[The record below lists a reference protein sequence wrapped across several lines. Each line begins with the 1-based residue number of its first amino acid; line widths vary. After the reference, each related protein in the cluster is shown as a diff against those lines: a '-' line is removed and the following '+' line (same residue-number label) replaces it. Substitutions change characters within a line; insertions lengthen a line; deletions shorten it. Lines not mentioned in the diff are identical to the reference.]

1 LILPI
6 LRHKTVKK
14 PPGFNSLFNNREH
27 RMSALRIKCMGEFQ
41 IELDGKP
48 LASFETEKTRALLV
62 YLALESGRPLRRP
75 HLAGLL
81 WSEESEER
89 ALHNLRQT
97 LSFLRKALGPASA
110 QFILADREAIQLN
123 PDAPVWVDAKAF
135 SQALACAYRHYQSS
149 QGRGWWNVRCLQRAI
164 DLVQGQ
170 FLEQFYLGKCALF
183 EEWVALTREDYNQ
196 QAIQALGML
205 ADYHE
210 KRGEVHL
217 ALQTAIRIAKL
228 APWDESAR
236 AQVIYLLGMDQQWSA
251 AQNQYAALRQYL
263 QQEFGLL
270 PSAEL
275 DALHEEIRNA
285 AARKQPLP
293 PRLSPAKHHL
303 PEPLTAFI
311 GRQAELD
318 EIMQWVVAP
327 ENRLITLLG
336 PGGVGKTRFAL
347 EIGRQLVG
355 VPADGVFFISLL
367 NAQNPGQI
375 YPLIAQALN
384 LSFSEQSEPHKQLL
398 DHLRHKQLLLIL
410 DNMEHLLAE
419 ANIAQLLDAILRK
432 APGVT
437 LLVTSR
443 ERLNLEQEKLYPLA
457 GLKYPLDEHLPI
469 QQAAGFDA
477 LNLFIQRTKQ
487 LQPDFV
493 LQTDKLPVVMHICRI
508 LEGFPLGVELAAAA
522 VWQHGYASIAE
533 RIENDLDVLTTS
545 TSNMHPRHRSLRA
558 AFNVSWTLLT
568 PEEQNA
574 LRRLAVFRGGFT
586 FSAARQVAE
595 ADAPALAA
603 LRSKSLLR
611 QDIQDRYHMHEAIRQ
626 FVLEQLG
633 SSGELKDIQ
642 ARHASYYGSFLT
654 EQNTDLLGPGQT
666 TALDAIQQEFGNA
679 GQAWDWLTAHQHAE
693 EIKTCMDS
701 LFQFFSVRSLFS
713 EGITWFQK
721 ALNSLQD
728 VPHAELILGM
738 LLWRLGTLAYLARED
753 RLVFPSLLRSQQIL
767 LVCDAPQELADCRIH
782 LGWAYQRE
790 KDFASAEAC
799 AEQSLTYFQNAQDAL
814 GESQAL
820 LLLGSIHDRQGHGR
834 ESKAFFLQALE
845 KGRQSGNQRQQ
856 MLILNRLGDL
866 SCVEGQYETAIK
878 QFSECLE
885 ISRQLN
891 DRYNQAILLNNLGTI
906 HHIWQ
911 DYPQAEMHYQK
922 SLRICEEIGDQDGIA
937 LALNNLGEL
946 ATMQGDYGA
955 AIRYSENALQIAEEL
970 QENWTIVVCL
980 NSLGEIYC
988 AMGDLEKSKDYLW
1001 QAIRQALEIQGMD
1014 LVARVSVNA
1023 GRILQLLGDQP
1034 AAIAV
1039 LQAALAHSATE
1050 HDAREKA
1057 MGFLAEMQTGNATQA
1072 DDRLLEAVIRKE
1084 LDI

>member
-1 LILPI
+1 
-6 LRHKTVKK
+6 
-14 PPGFNSLFNNREH
+14 
-27 RMSALRIKCMGEFQ
+27 MSALRIKCMGEFQ

-97 LSFLRKALGPASA
+97 LSFLRKALGKSA
-110 QFILADREAIQLN
+110 DEFLLTDRESIQLN
-123 PDAPVWVDAKAF
+123 PDAQVWIDAKAF
-135 SQALACAYRHYQSS
+135 SQSLACAYRHYQSS
-149 QGRGWWNVRCLQRAI
+149 QGRGWWNVRCLQQAI
-164 DLVQGQ
+164 DLFQGQ

-183 EEWVALTREDYNQ
+183 EEWVALTREDFNQ

-205 ADYHE
+205 TDYHE

-217 ALQTAIRIAKL
+217 ALQTAIRITRL

-236 AQVIYLLGMDQQWSA
+236 AQVIFLLGMDQQWSA
-251 AQNQYAALRQYL
+251 AQSQYAALRQYL

-270 PSAEL
+270 PSTEL
-275 DALHEEIRNA
+275 DTLYEEIRNA
-285 AARKQPLP
+285 AAHKQPLP

-311 GRQAELD
+311 GRQTELD

-336 PGGVGKTRFAL
+336 PGGIGKTRFAL

-355 VPADGVFFISLL
+355 VPADGVFFITLL

-384 LSFSEQSEPHKQLL
+384 LSFSEQSDPHKQLL

-410 DNMEHLLAE
+410 DNMEHLLSGDHC
-419 ANIAQLLDAILRK
+419 AQLLDAILSQ
-432 APGVT
+432 AAGVT

-443 ERLNLEQEKLYPLA
+443 ERLNLQQERLYPLA
-457 GLKYPLDEHLPI
+457 GLQYPQDEFLPI
-469 QQAAGFDA
+469 QQANSFDS
-477 LNLFIQRTKQ
+477 LNLFIQSAKQ
-487 LQPDFV
+487 LQPDCV
-493 LQTDKLPVVMHICRI
+493 LQADNLSAAIRICRI

-522 VWQHGYASIAE
+522 VWQHGFTTIAE
-533 RIENDLDVLTTS
+533 QIEKDLDVLNIN

-558 AFNVSWTLLT
+558 AFNVSWALLT
-568 PEEQNA
+568 PEEQKV
-574 LRRLAVFRGGFT
+574 LRRLAIFRGGFT
-586 FSAARQVAE
+586 RSAAWQVAE
-595 ADAPALAA
+595 ADAPALAV

-611 QDIQDRYHMHEAIRQ
+611 QDVHDRYHMHEAIRQ
-626 FVLEQLG
+626 FVLEQLA
-633 SSGELKDIQ
+633 SSGELEDIQ
-642 ARHASYYGSFLT
+642 ARHACCYVSFLND
-654 EQNTDLLGPGQT
+654 QHAALIGSGQSA
-666 TALDAIQQEFGNA
+666 ALDGMQQEFGNA
-679 GQAWDWLTAHQHAE
+679 GQAWDWLTAHRHAE
-693 EIKTCMDS
+693 EIQTCMDS
-701 LFQFFSVRSLFS
+701 LFQFFSMRSLFS
-713 EGITWFQK
+713 EGIAWFQK

-738 LLWRLGTLAYLARED
+738 LLWRLGTLAFLARED
-753 RLVFPSLLRSQQIL
+753 RLVFPPLLRSQQIL
-767 LVCDAPQELADCRIH
+767 LVCDTPQELANCRIH
-782 LGWAYQRE
+782 LGWAYQRK

-799 AEQSLTYFQNAQDAL
+799 ARQSLAYFHSVQDDL

-820 LLLGSIHDRQGHGR
+820 LLLGSIHDRQGR
-834 ESKAFFLQALE
+834 TQESKTFFLQALE

-866 SCVEGQYETAIK
+866 SCVEGQYETAIN

-885 ISRQLN
+885 ISRKLN
-891 DRYNQAILLNNLGTI
+891 DRYYQAILLNNLGTI
-906 HHIWQ
+906 YHIWQ
-911 DYPQAEMHYQK
+911 NYPQAETHYQK
-922 SLRICEEIGDQDGIA
+922 SLEICKEIGDQDGIA

-946 ATMQGDYGA
+946 ATMAGDYAA
-955 AIRYSENALQIAEEL
+955 AIRYSESALQIAEEL
-970 QENWTIVVCL
+970 HENWTIVVCL

-988 AMGDLEKSKDYLW
+988 AMRDLQKSKDYLW
-1001 QAIRQALEIQGMD
+1001 QAIHLALEIQGMN
-1014 LVARVSVNA
+1014 LVARVSVNV
-1023 GRILQLLGDQP
+1023 GRVLQLQGNQT
-1034 AAIAV
+1034 AAISI

-1057 MGFLAEMQTGNATQA
+1057 LDFLAEMQTGNATQA